1 MVKYHNRGNSLF
13 HTTTIFYCFSL
24 VNLKSTFLIT
34 LPIVMVK
41 IPCRARE
48 HDYGLITCR
57 AIIKCPH
64 LRSFSNK
71 CENHFS
77 DRSNASKIL
86 DQLDFAKI
94 RTNVVWNTQ
103 ALYSLQELWTDET
116 CAKVNKFMSPVTSLL
131 VLPRWND
138 DVFPF
143 PGTREILYGL
153 AAKRQRWRRQDF
165 LLVQDL
171 RFVYRSFCCL
181 RIFLNAYNQL
191 IMPVI
196 NC

>member
-1 MVKYHNRGNSLF
+1 MVRYHNRGNSLF

-86 DQLDFAKI
+86 DQLDFARI
-94 RTNVVWNTQ
+94 RTNVVWNTP
-103 ALYSLQELWTDET
+103 
-116 CAKVNKFMSPVTSLL
+116 NTSLL
-131 VLPRWND
+131 LRIVNWQNVRGGKQIYVTCDVTVSVLPRWND

-143 PGTREILYGL
+143 PGTREILHGL

-165 LLVQDL
+165 LLVQDP
-171 RFVYRSFCCL
+171 RFVYRSFCFL
-181 RIFLNAYNQL
+181 RIFL
-191 IMPVI
+191 MPII
-196 NC
+196 NLPCP